1 MKPMNLR
8 KRARGLSVVE
18 LMVAMVIS
26 LIGTI
31 VIFQVY
37 AVNEEVRRN
46 ATAGGD
52 EQTNGLVGLM
62 MVERELRHAGYGI
75 NDLEMTG
82 CNMVTYDKERT
93 PNFPPAY
100 PLAPVFIK
108 PNADAIPDVLR
119 VIYGGTSF
127 TTVPVKLA
135 AEMATVTT
143 FPVVRYAY
151 GYRPGNMI
159 VIGEKNQN
167 CTLREITKVAGT
179 ELQTINGAYVDWA
192 GVNRTTRWNN
202 PAGVPF
208 TYTGQGKVINLG
220 DLTDET
226 RPPRYN
232 EITVQT
238 GTGDPALDNKL
249 VIQNLWGQTATFIPV
264 SEQIVQFKAE
274 YGMDDGKDNNT
285 VPAHSLVKDDGIV
298 DRYTIESP
306 ASADDWRLVKTI
318 RIAIVSRSAHRL
330 KSTVEGSAA
339 CDATPD
345 YDPDPKNTVYPVRWA
360 FGPDTPKGRPLDVR
374 GSPVDANWRCYK
386 YQVYETTVPL
396 RNVLWSAT

>member
-1 MKPMNLR
+1 MKSMNLR
-8 KRARGLSVVE
+8 KRARGLSIVE

-37 AVNEEVRRN
+37 AVNEEVRRS

-62 MVERELRHAGYGI
+62 MVERELRTAGYGV
-75 NDLEMTG
+75 NDSDLTG

-100 PLAPVFIK
+100 PLAPVYIK
-108 PNADAIPDVLR
+108 VNVDAIPDVVR
-119 VIYGGTSF
+119 VIYAGATF

-135 AEMATVTT
+135 AAMATVTT

-151 GYRPGNMI
+151 GYRAGNMV
-159 VIGEKNQN
+159 VIGEKNLD
-167 CTLREITKVAGT
+167 CTIREITQVSGT
-179 ELQTINGAYVDWA
+179 EIQTASGAYVDWT
-192 GVNRTTRWNN
+192 GVSRTTRWNSAAGT
-202 PAGVPF
+202 PAIYSV
-208 TYTGQGKVINLG
+208 QGKVINLG
-220 DLTDET
+220 DLLDDT

-238 GTGDPALDNKL
+238 GMADPALNNKL
-249 VIQNLWGQTATFIPV
+249 VIQNLWGQTAGFIPV
-264 SEQIVQFKAE
+264 AEQIVQLKAE

-285 VPAHSLVKDDGIV
+285 VPAHALIKDDGIV
-298 DRYTIESP
+298 DRYTTENP
-306 ASADDWRLVKTI
+306 ATADEWRLVKTV
-318 RIAIVSRSAHRL
+318 RLVLVSRSAQRI
-330 KSTVEGSAA
+330 KPTEGNTQ

-345 YDPDPKNTVYPVRWA
+345 YDPDPKNTTYPVRWA

>member
-8 KRARGLSVVE
+8 KRARGFSIVE

-37 AVNEEVRRN
+37 AVNEEVRRS

-75 NDLEMTG
+75 NDSDLIG
-82 CNMVTYDKERT
+82 CNMVTYDTERT

-100 PLAPVFIK
+100 PLAPVFIQA
-108 PNADAIPDVLR
+108 NAAAIPDVVR
-119 VIYGGTSF
+119 VIYAGVSF

-151 GYRPGNMI
+151 GYRAGNMV
-159 VIGEKNQN
+159 VIGEKNLN
-167 CTLREITKVAGT
+167 CTIREITQISGT
-179 ELQTINGAYVDWA
+179 EAQTINGAYVDWT
-192 GVNRTTRWNN
+192 GGTRTTRWNN
-202 PAGVPF
+202 PAGTPAA
-208 TYTGQGKVINLG
+208 YSGQGKVINLG
-220 DLTDET
+220 DLLDDT

-238 GTGDPALDNKL
+238 GMADPALNNKL
-249 VIQNLWGQTATFIPV
+249 VIQNLWGQTATFVPV
-264 SEQIVQFKAE
+264 SEQIVQLKAE
-274 YGMDDGKDNNT
+274 YGMDDGLDNNT
-285 VPAHSLVKDDGIV
+285 VPPHALAKDDGIV
-298 DRYTIESP
+298 DRYTTVNP
-306 ASADDWRLVKTI
+306 ATADDWRLVKTL
-318 RIAIVSRSAHRL
+318 RLAIVSRSAQRL
-330 KSTVEGSAA
+330 KPTEGATA

-345 YDPDPKNTVYPVRWA
+345 YDPAVANTTYPVRWA
-360 FGPDTPKGRPLDVR
+360 FGPDAPKGRPLDVR
-374 GSPVDANWRCYK
+374 GSPIDTNWRCYK